1 MGCGCVRNDNFDNLI
16 RNFYDGLIIKNKEI
30 NDVFELIKIKKSNT
44 SKINKKKWEIFED
57 NLLLNPKFME
67 QSKKFFNYCLEES
80 RKKYDKNEGYFF
92 ISILFF
98 CQSNFEDFIKIFISC
113 CHSQAG
119 LKEELF
125 NENEKNFIKNEKL
138 KKILLF
144 YLHLITNYCVDF
156 IKELDDNPELFSEE
170 FNKIFDDESVEKFFN
185 ENIFENYF
193 DVENVEIEKFFKEKL
208 NLLKNDNLIRTTIYN
223 DYILKTQKKNK

>member
-57 NLLLNPKFME
+57 NLLLNPKFIE

-185 ENIFENYF
+185 ENIFEYYF

-208 NLLKNDNLIRTTIYN
+208 NLLKNDNLIRTTIYK
-223 DYILKTQKKNK
+223 DYILKTQKKK

>member
-156 IKELDDNPELFSEE
+156 INELDDNPELFSEE

-223 DYILKTQKKNK
+223 DYILKTQKKK

>member
-223 DYILKTQKKNK
+223 DYILKTQKKK

>member
-170 FNKIFDDESVEKFFN
+170 FNKIFDEESVEKFFN

-193 DVENVEIEKFFKEKL
+193 DVENVEIEKFFKDKL
-208 NLLKNDNLIRTTIYN
+208 NLLKNDNLIKTTIYN
-223 DYILKTQKKNK
+223 YYILKTQKKNK

>member
-1 MGCGCVRNDNFDNLI
+1 
-16 RNFYDGLIIKNKEI
+16 
-30 NDVFELIKIKKSNT
+30 
-44 SKINKKKWEIFED
+44 
-57 NLLLNPKFME
+57 ME

-185 ENIFENYF
+185 ENIFNNYF
-193 DVENVEIEKFFKEKL
+193 NVVFVKIEIFFIYIFYLLINNNNIEN
-208 NLLKNDNLIRTTIYN
+208 
-223 DYILKTQKKNK
+223 